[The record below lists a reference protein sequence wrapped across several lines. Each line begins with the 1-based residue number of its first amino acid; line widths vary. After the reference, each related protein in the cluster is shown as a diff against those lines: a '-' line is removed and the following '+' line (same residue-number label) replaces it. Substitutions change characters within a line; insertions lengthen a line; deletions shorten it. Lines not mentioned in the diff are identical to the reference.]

1 MAPGTQG
8 SVVRVLDSG
17 IEVLGLGCLD
27 RIAALA
33 LAVKCL
39 DRIAAL
45 ALAVKCLD
53 RIAALALA
61 VKCEGAH
68 LAAQAG
74 SAGGGR
80 GSELRVRS

>member
-27 RIAALA
+27 
-33 LAVKCL
+33 K
-39 DRIAAL
+39 IAAL

-80 GSELRVRS
+80 GSELRVWS

>member
-27 RIAALA
+27 
-33 LAVKCL
+33 K
-39 DRIAAL
+39 IAAL

>member
-17 IEVLGLGCLD
+17 IEVLGLG
-27 RIAALA
+27 
-33 LAVKCL
+33 CL